1 MWEKL
6 ASRNLVR
13 NIQLKNTRKIIE
25 SKKKNYSKLGKKLSD
40 PHIGVKSHWSIL
52 NKLIHKKKFTNIPPI
67 LENGLF
73 VSNLEAKAM
82 FTLLRIRDY
91 RTQNIAEG
99 LDWESIQNK
108 YSDIAERMEEAL
120 RKYNERNG
128 SGKDYKQKPEEITKE
143 KVATKLKAVRKKY
156 RIAVDSG
163 KKSGHGRVILL
174 YFEECEAIWG
184 GSPATT
190 KIKNGIESSV
200 IEESQDSSSANDV
213 FPLATEESDSDETS
227 FSLASSSGSAPP
239 VSSTPAADGVNKRR
253 ALLDETL
260 AKHKKQKLQKKC
272 SVESQFLCLAK
283 EELELK
289 KDMIQQQKQIDE
301 DYKETMSTLA
311 GVMENLSKSISD
323 GFGH

>member
-1 MWEKL
+1 MPQK
-6 ASRNLVR
+6 
-13 NIQLKNTRKIIE
+13 RKAAGDECIFTWTDDE
-25 SKKKNYSKLGKKLSD
+25 TELLLS
-40 PHIGVKSHWSIL
+40 I
-52 NKLIHKKKFTNIPPI
+52 T
-67 LENGLF
+67 
-73 VSNLEAKAM
+73 A
-82 FTLLRIRDY
+82 DY

-108 YSDIAERMEEAL
+108 YSDIAERMVEAL
-120 RKYNERNG
+120 RKYNERDG
-128 SGKDYKQKPEEITKE
+128 SGKDYKHKPEEITKE

-174 YFEECEAIWG
+174 YFDECEAIWG

-190 KIKNGIESSV
+190 KIKNGIESSM
-200 IEESQDSSSANDV
+200 IEESQDSSSANGI
-213 FPLATEESDSDETS
+213 FPSATEESDSDETS
-227 FSLASSSGSAPP
+227 FSVASSSSSAPP
-239 VSSTPAADGVNKRR
+239 LSSTPAAGGVNKRR

-289 KDMIQQQKQIDE
+289 KDMIHQQKQMDE
-301 DYKETMSTLA
+301 DYKKTMGTLA

-323 GFGH
+323 GFCSLRSILSPVQARPAQHQYPNWMQQGSSFGQQLYENNFMFHKNNGEPESEF